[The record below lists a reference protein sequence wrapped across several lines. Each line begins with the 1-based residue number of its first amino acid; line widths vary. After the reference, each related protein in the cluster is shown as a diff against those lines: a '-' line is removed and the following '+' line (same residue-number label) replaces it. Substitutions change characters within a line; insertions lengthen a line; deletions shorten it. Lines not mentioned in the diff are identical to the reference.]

1 MIKAKKINNKK
12 KKKKKRTEKK
22 QLARAVKIWL
32 S

>member
-1 MIKAKKINNKK
+1 MIKTKNINKK
-12 KKKKKRTEKK
+12 NKKRTENK

>member
-1 MIKAKKINNKK
+1 MIKAKKINKK
-12 KKKKKRTEKK
+12 ITKRTEKK

>member
-1 MIKAKKINNKK
+1 MIKAKKINKK
-12 KKKKKRTEKK
+12 NKKKRTEKK